1 MEGIQACHPASKSFL
16 CMQSLGKL
24 AANYNIHLVPEKVL
38 VAKRFLTRKEP
49 EAIPDILSVFK
60 LLDSMMFPSL
70 KAILQVALTIPV
82 SSCSC
87 ERSFSA
93 LRRLHTWL
101 RSTMGQERLNELAV
115 LSIER
120 ELVEY
125 INEDKVIDEFARLKS
140 RRHTLILP
148 PAAK

>member
-1 MEGIQACHPASKSFL
+1 MDGIQACHPASKSFIGL
-16 CMQSLGKL
+16 HSLEKL
-24 AANYNIHLVPEKVL
+24 ATHYHIQLVPEEVL
-38 VAKRFLTRKEP
+38 VAKSFLSREDQDS
-49 EAIPDILSVFK
+49 IPDILSVFK

-70 KAILQVALTIPV
+70 RAILQVALTIPV

-120 ELVEY
+120 VLVGD
-125 INEDKVIDEFARLKS
+125 INEDEVIDEFARLKS

-148 PAAK
+148 PTAK